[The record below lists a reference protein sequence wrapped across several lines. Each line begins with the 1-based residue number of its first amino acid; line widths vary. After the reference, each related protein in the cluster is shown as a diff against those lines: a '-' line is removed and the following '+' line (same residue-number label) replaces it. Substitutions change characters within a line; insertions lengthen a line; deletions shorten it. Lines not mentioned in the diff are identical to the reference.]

1 MLGRHQPIRRGI
13 AAISPLTAATAAL
26 LGPVACSE
34 PAAEIYDF
42 DGDGTV
48 DATDCGPQDATIY
61 PGAADSCGDGVDQD
75 CDGSDGING
84 RWCGGQI
91 SAGSANA
98 CGMKADGTLACWGDN
113 FVGQSNP
120 PDGLFRS
127 VSAGDWVSCAVAV
140 SQELVCWGLKNTS
153 GVDVD
158 AFIPPEGSYESVAV
172 GDSHVCALAAESGTL
187 SCWGDDIWGALEGIP
202 EGSFVQVSAGQGY
215 SCAID
220 TEAAVH
226 CWGMDTMGRASPPDG
241 IRLKQVAGRNAHS
254 CGIDLDDELVC
265 WGSDPEAE
273 IGGGQSDGTELGTPA
288 GPWGDVGVGVSFTC
302 GRRPTGEMVCW
313 GDTGRV
319 EPKSLEPPEAEFLSL
334 SVALQHSCGIT
345 SESEVLCW
353 GVNSKGQLDVP

>member
-1 MLGRHQPIRRGI
+1 MLGREQPIRRGI
-13 AAISPLTAATAAL
+13 AAIFPLTAATAAL
-26 LGPVACSE
+26 LGPIACSQ
-34 PAAEIYDF
+34 PVAEVYDF

-48 DATDCGPQDATIY
+48 DATDCGPEDATIY
-61 PGAADSCGDGVDQD
+61 PGAEDFCGDGVDQD

-91 SAGSANA
+91 SAGMEHV
-98 CGMKADGTLACWGDN
+98 CGVRGDETLACWG
-113 FVGQSNP
+113 SNSN
-120 PDGLFRS
+120 GES
-127 VSAGDWVSCAVAV
+127 
-140 SQELVCWGLKNTS
+140 T
-153 GVDVD
+153 
-158 AFIPPEGSYESVAV
+158 PPEGAFLSVAAGTNLSCGVTTAQEVVCV
-172 GDSHVCALAAESGTL
+172 GGFGPEYIPPAGSYQQVSLGMTHVCAIETETGALN
-187 SCWGDDIWGALEGIP
+187 CWGEGFHGALEGIP
-202 EGSFVQVSAGQGY
+202 EGAFTQVSAGQGY

-302 GRRPTGEMVCW
+302 GRRPTGEVVCW

-319 EPKSLEPPEAEFLSL
+319 DPETLEPPEAEFLSL
-334 SVALQHSCGIT
+334 SVGLKYGCGIT
-345 SESEVLCW
+345 SESAVLCW
-353 GVNSKGQLDVP
+353 GVGSHGKLVVP